1 MSKKFMSAAEAAK
14 LIADGVTIGVGG
26 FVGCGHPEAL
36 TAALEERFLQTG
48 HPRNLTL
55 VYAAG
60 QGDGKQRGLNHLGH
74 RELLHRVIGGHWG
87 LAPKVGTLALNN
99 EIEAYNFPQ
108 GVICHLFRDI
118 AAGKPGTITHV
129 GIGTFV
135 DPRLGGGKINQRTVE
150 DLVGLLQID
159 GREWLLYRTFPIHV
173 AFLRGTTADEAG
185 NISMEKEAVTLE
197 ALSLAQAVRN
207 SGGKVIVQVESIVR
221 RGDLHP
227 RSVRIPGILVDVLVQ
242 SRPEDHDQT
251 FAEAYNPSYS
261 GEARSVP
268 VVPAIPLDIRK
279 VICRRAAMELFTGA
293 IVNLGIGIPEG
304 IAQVAMEEECY
315 DVLNLT
321 VESGAIGGIP
331 ASGLSFGASVNPEC
345 IIDQP
350 YQFDFYDGGGL
361 DLAFLGMAQVD
372 YEGNVNVSR
381 FGSRMAGCGGFI
393 NISQN
398 ARKVVFCGA
407 FAAGGSEIDVTE
419 GGLRIRSEGLTSK
432 FLQSVEQITFSGS
445 YARKKNQPVLY
456 ITERAVFSLETDG
469 LTLIEMAHGVDLKR
483 EVLDRMAFV
492 PRIPPDVGWMDRR
505 LFSPDTMGLVDD
517 LQTRKLL

>member
-1 MSKKFMSAAEAAK
+1 MSKKLMTAAEAVK
-14 LIADGVTIGVGG
+14 LIEDGVTVGVGG

-60 QGDGKQRGLNHLGH
+60 QGDGDRRGLNHLGY
-74 RELLHRVIGGHWG
+74 RGLVRRVIGGHWG
-87 LAPKVGTLALNN
+87 LAPRVGKLALDN

-108 GVICHLFRDI
+108 GVICHLFRDT
-118 AAGKPGTITHV
+118 AAGRPGTITHV
-129 GIGTFV
+129 GLGTFV

-150 DLVGLLQID
+150 DLVSLLQID
-159 GREWLLYRTFPIHV
+159 GREWLFYRAFPIHV

-185 NISMEKEAVTLE
+185 NVSLEQEAVTLE
-197 ALSLAQAVRN
+197 GLSLAQAVKN
-207 SGGKVIVQVESIVR
+207 SGGTVIVQVKSIVR
-221 RGDLHP
+221 RGDLPP

-261 GEARSVP
+261 GETRSLP
-268 VVPAIPLDIRK
+268 GIPALPRDIRK
-279 VICRRAAMELFTGA
+279 VICRRAAMELFPGA
-293 IVNLGIGIPEG
+293 VVNLGIGIPEG
-304 IAQVAMEEECY
+304 IAQVAMEEGCY

-331 ASGLSFGASVNPEC
+331 ASGLSFGASMNPEC

-372 YEGNVNVSR
+372 REGNVNVSK
-381 FGSRMAGCGGFI
+381 FGTRMAGCGGFI

-407 FAAGGSEIDVTE
+407 FAAGGSEIDVME
-419 GGLRIRSEGLTSK
+419 GGLRIRSEGPTSK

-445 YARKKNQPVLY
+445 YARRKGQRVLY
-456 ITERAVFSLETDG
+456 VTERAVFSLEGDG
-469 LTLIEMAHGVDLKR
+469 LTLR
-483 EVLDRMAFV
+483 EVAPGIDLQREVIDRMAFL
-492 PRIPPDVGWMDRR
+492 PRIPPDVEWMERR
-505 LFSPDTMGLVDD
+505 LFSPDRMGLRED
-517 LQTRKLL
+517 LHRK